1 MRVSLEWLAEYVDL
15 PAAGPERVELLR
27 RMEMAGLAIDSITE
41 QGQEVAG
48 IVAGKVLSI
57 AAHPNAERLL
67 VVDIDLGTCGAVQCV
82 SGADNFR
89 VGDVVP
95 VVVPGGVLPGGRP
108 IDAAEIRGVR
118 SHGMMCSPAELGL
131 GDDAAAA
138 AGIMILDPATEPGT
152 DCVELLGLRDVVI
165 ELDLTPNYAVFCQ
178 SMVGVAIEVA
188 ALSGEML
195 RLPGGRATWRTGYEP
210 TEAGL
215 LGPHSAAELR
225 SVATGPAGQLAS
237 VRIDA
242 PSLCPRYSG
251 ALFEDLR
258 IGPSPAWMQRRLRA
272 AGVRPINNIV
282 DVTNYVMLELGQ
294 PLHAF
299 DFDLVQ
305 GGSIV
310 VREAL
315 PDEKITTL
323 DGVERVCPPG
333 SLVIAD
339 AGRGIALA
347 GVMGG
352 ANSEITGTTRRMFL
366 ESANF
371 LRTSVRRTSRRL
383 GLRSEASGRFEKG
396 VDPAGTVRAIER
408 AAELLAETG
417 AARRVEGII
426 DVVAETH
433 GPQLITAP
441 VSYLRDLIGIPLDG
455 KEMAD
460 LLGQIGI
467 TAWLADDQDGSDC
480 SASSIIAEVPTR
492 RLDVE
497 GKADLAEEIARAYG
511 YDRIKPE
518 LPTLAM
524 PAASLPPRR
533 LAVQR
538 VRRALLGCGL
548 DELVTFAYH
557 SADEFD
563 RLRLA
568 ADHPWRLAMPV
579 LNPMSDE
586 QALMRTS
593 LVPNLL
599 RVAALNAGHGVDG
612 LRAFEVGRAYL
623 PKALPLTE
631 LPDEPLRLA
640 VLLTGPTPG
649 PDGWRSLR
657 RDADFFDLKG
667 TVTTAL
673 DRFGLAVAASYR
685 AVEMPFMHPGRTA
698 EVWLDDTAIG
708 WLGEVHPDV
717 AAGYDLRRRVCVAE
731 LDFNAIFA
739 RAAAEPQYGGLPRF
753 PGAERD
759 LAVVVPLELSAVT
772 VMDAIRGAGGTLL
785 EDLSLFDVYEGAQVD
800 QGARSLAFRLLFR
813 ASDRTLTD
821 AEVDAAMAEI
831 VAAVAGTGGRVRG

>member
-1 MRVSLEWLAEYVDL
+1 MLLSLNWLREFVPYTGDAQTLADRLTMLGLEVEEIGRPFAALEKIVVGFVAECAAHPSSDHLSVCRVDIGTGELLDIVCGAPNV
-15 PAAGPERVELLR
+15 AAGQKVLVAPVGTVMPGGLEIKKAKLRGQTSCGMICSER
-27 RMEMAGLAIDSITE
+27 EMGLGDNHDGIMVLDAGLAVGTPICEALGLDRTVLDVSITPNR
-41 QGQEVAG
+41 ADC
-48 IVAGKVLSI
+48 LS
-57 AAHPNAERLL
+57 
-67 VVDIDLGTCGAVQCV
+67 V
-82 SGADNFR
+82 
-89 VGDVVP
+89 
-95 VVVPGGVLPGGRP
+95 
-108 IDAAEIRGVR
+108 
-118 SHGMMCSPAELGL
+118 LGL
-131 GDDAAAA
+131 A
-138 AGIMILDPATEPGT
+138 
-152 DCVELLGLRDVVI
+152 R
-165 ELDLTPNYAVFCQ
+165 
-178 SMVGVAIEVA
+178 EVA
-188 ALSGEML
+188 AAFGLPLTVPRTELTEGGEAFENF
-195 RLPGGRATWRTGYEP
+195 RIEP
-210 TEAGL
+210 D
-215 LGPHSAAELR
+215 
-225 SVATGPAGQLAS
+225 PA
-237 VRIDA
+237 
-242 PSLCPRYSG
+242 LCPLYQARLIRG
-251 ALFEDLR
+251 AK
-258 IGPSPAWMQRRLRA
+258 IGPSPAWLRYRLIA
-272 AGVRPINNIV
+272 VGLRPINNIV

-371 LRTSVRRTSRRL
+371 LRTTVRRTSRRL

-396 VDPAGTVRAIER
+396 VDPTGTVRAIER
-408 AAELLAETG
+408 AAELLTQMG

-467 TAWLADDQDGSDC
+467 TAWLADDPAGSDC

-533 LAVQR
+533 QAVQR
-538 VRRALLGCGL
+538 LRRALLGCGL

-640 VLLTGPTPG
+640 VL
-649 PDGWRSLR
+649 
-657 RDADFFDLKG
+657 
-667 TVTTAL
+667 
-673 DRFGLAVAASYR
+673 
-685 AVEMPFMHPGRTA
+685 
-698 EVWLDDTAIG
+698 
-708 WLGEVHPDV
+708 
-717 AAGYDLRRRVCVAE
+717 
-731 LDFNAIFA
+731 
-739 RAAAEPQYGGLPRF
+739 
-753 PGAERD
+753 
-759 LAVVVPLELSAVT
+759 
-772 VMDAIRGAGGTLL
+772 
-785 EDLSLFDVYEGAQVD
+785 
-800 QGARSLAFRLLFR
+800 
-813 ASDRTLTD
+813 
-821 AEVDAAMAEI
+821 
-831 VAAVAGTGGRVRG
+831 